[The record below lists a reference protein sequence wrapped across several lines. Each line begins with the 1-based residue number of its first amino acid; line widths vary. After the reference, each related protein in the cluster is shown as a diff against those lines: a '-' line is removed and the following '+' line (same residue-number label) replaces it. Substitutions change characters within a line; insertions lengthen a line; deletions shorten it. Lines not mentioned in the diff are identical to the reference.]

1 MNVHLNRKEL
11 ELLKALDREYP
22 GGVERTKE
30 LFQDATAL
38 EELGFA
44 DSASVSYRKSAVW
57 ITENGR
63 QYLRDKKSEQVLAPD
78 ESGRRYRHLDFDS
91 GSGESDLGLCITSSF
106 RVKTSQSTRKGPRG
120 KIARFYVGSWGNT
133 IFRSCL
139 FSKS

>member
-1 MNVHLNRKEL
+1 MSVHLNRKEL
-11 ELLKALDREYP
+11 KLLKALDWEYP

-63 QYLRDKKSEQVLAPD
+63 QYLRDRKANKFSLPAKVAGGIVTLILIPVLVN
-78 ESGRRYRHLDFDS
+78 LI
-91 GSGESDLGLCITSSF
+91 SD
-106 RVKTSQSTRKGPRG
+106 
-120 KIARFYVGSWGNT
+120 YVLP
-133 IFRSCL
+133 IL
-139 FSKS
+139 FK

>member
-11 ELLKALDREYP
+11 KLLKVLDREYP

-63 QYLRDKKSEQVLAPD
+63 QYLREKNANRFSGAMKIVGGIVTLILIPVLVN
-78 ESGRRYRHLDFDS
+78 LI
-91 GSGESDLGLCITSSF
+91 SD
-106 RVKTSQSTRKGPRG
+106 
-120 KIARFYVGSWGNT
+120 YVLP
-133 IFRSCL
+133 IL
-139 FSKS
+139 FK

>member
-63 QYLRDKKSEQVLAPD
+63 QYLRDKKANRFLILIPVLVN
-78 ESGRRYRHLDFDS
+78 LI
-91 GSGESDLGLCITSSF
+91 SD
-106 RVKTSQSTRKGPRG
+106 
-120 KIARFYVGSWGNT
+120 YVLPL
-133 IFRSCL
+133 L
-139 FSKS
+139 FG